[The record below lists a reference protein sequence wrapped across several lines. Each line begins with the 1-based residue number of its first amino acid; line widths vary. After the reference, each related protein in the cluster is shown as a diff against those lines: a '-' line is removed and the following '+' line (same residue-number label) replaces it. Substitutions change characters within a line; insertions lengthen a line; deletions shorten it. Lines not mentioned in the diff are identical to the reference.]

1 MENIF
6 HESAALHL
14 TGEAIYI
21 DDINVN
27 NSLIGH
33 LVVSPIA
40 KGRIKSIDYSQ
51 ALKMEGVKA
60 ILSYKDVPGV
70 NNLGAIVH
78 DEEALAVENVRFI
91 GQTILLIA
99 AQTKEQG
106 VAAEKLI
113 QMEFEE
119 QKALVTIEEAMQADS
134 KIQETRLM
142 KTGNTE
148 ELLNS
153 FEHFFEGKIE
163 IGGQEHWY
171 LETQASLCIP
181 GEGDEMKVISS
192 TQNPTEVQ
200 MMVAENL
207 SVSLNNIEVETRR
220 LGGGFGGKETNAHHV
235 AVWAALLAKHCQQP
249 VKIKLTRDEDQKITG
264 KRHPYMISYKVGFQ
278 SDGVIKAI
286 EMNINSNAG
295 SARDL
300 SMSILERSMMHA
312 ENAYFIENMTI
323 KATAWKT
330 NLPSNTAFRGF
341 GAPQTMAAMENIIWE
356 VARILKIDAAQ
367 VRYKNF
373 YGINTRNTTP
383 YGQIVLNNRLFT
395 IWNELMRTSDYQHR
409 KEKIDIFNQ
418 QNEYIKKGISIT
430 PVKFG
435 ISFTT
440 SFLNQAG
447 ALVNVYTD
455 GTILV
460 NHGGV
465 EMGQGLFTKIRQ
477 IAALEMGIS
486 LENVKVNAT
495 NTSKVPNTSPTA
507 ASSGSDLNG
516 AAVKDAVLKLKTRM
530 QQVIADYFSKKEP
543 LEVQSKAEDLVFKN
557 NLVFDWRH
565 SKREITFAQAATIC
579 RINQVSLS
587 ATGFYK
593 TPDLDYNRQTESGNA
608 FHYFAFGMAVSQVKV
623 DMLTGETEVERV
635 DILHDVGES
644 INQNIDIGQIEGGF
658 VQGLGWLTLEE
669 MKYTPKGQLLN
680 YSPDTYKIPALSNM
694 PKDFRVNLLQN
705 APNYNTIRRSKAV
718 GEPPFM
724 LALSIWF
731 AIKNAIV
738 SYKGADK
745 SLDLKIPATNEQ
757 ILLSCI

>member
-78 DEEALAVENVRFI
+78 DEEALAIENVRFI

-113 QMEFEE
+113 QMKFEE
-119 QKALVTIEEAMQADS
+119 QKALVTIEEAMEADS

-142 KTGNTE
+142 KTGNAE

-207 SVSLNNIEVETRR
+207 GVSFNNIEVETRR

-278 SDGVIKAI
+278 SDGIIKAI

-341 GAPQTMAAMENIIWE
+341 GAPQAMAAMENIIWE

-383 YGQIVLNNRLFT
+383 YGQIVHNNRLFT
-395 IWNELMRTSDYQHR
+395 IWNELMQTSDYQHR
-409 KEKIDIFNQ
+409 KEEIGIFNQ
-418 QNEYIKKGISIT
+418 KSEYIKKGISIT

-455 GTILV
+455 GTVLV

-465 EMGQGLFTKIRQ
+465 EMGQGLYTKIRQ

-516 AAVKDAVLKLKTRM
+516 AAVKEAVLKLKTLM
-530 QQVIADYFSKKEP
+530 QQAIADYFSKKEP

-705 APNYNTIRRSKAV
+705 APNHNTIRRSKAV

-731 AIKNAIV
+731 AIKNAIA
-738 SYKGADK
+738 SYKGTDK

-757 ILLSCI
+757 ILLSYV